1 MAPSLSLFFNPHPR
15 KCLVILDRE
24 KGLRERE
31 GGRERERETSIGFLP
46 YVPQLGIEPAT

>member
-31 GGRERERETSIGFLP
+31 GGRERERDINWFPPICASTGD
-46 YVPQLGIEPAT
+46 